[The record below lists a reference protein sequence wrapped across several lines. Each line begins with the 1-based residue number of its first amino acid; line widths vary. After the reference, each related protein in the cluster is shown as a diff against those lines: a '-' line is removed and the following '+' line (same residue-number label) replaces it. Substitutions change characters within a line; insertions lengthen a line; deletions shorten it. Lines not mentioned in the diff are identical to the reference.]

1 MHPVR
6 VYTYTTAQRLCVH
19 ADGTWQLEYVKADS
33 SQLTYGLHLDE
44 THHPKI
50 GYRESHVLPR
60 LGLKISRLGYRN
72 RAEREGFDY
81 YADIISVP
89 EQGDLWTVRDLY
101 LDVHVYDSNR
111 VEILDTDEYL
121 AAIQEGHLTAA
132 EAAHALTALHAFV
145 NVLARRG
152 YDLDA
157 YLQSEGVTL
166 SWRKLKSTR

>member
-6 VYTYTTAQRLCVH
+6 VYTYTTAQKLCVH
-19 ADGTWQLEYVKADS
+19 ADGTWHLEFVKADS
-33 SQLTYGLHLDE
+33 SQLAYGLRLDK

-72 RAEREGFDY
+72 RAERGGFDY
-81 YADIISVP
+81 YVDIIGVT

-101 LDVHVYDSNR
+101 LDVHVYDGER

-121 AAIQEGHLTAA
+121 AAIQEGHLTAD

-145 NVLARRG
+145 NGLAQHG
-152 YDLDA
+152 YNLDA
-157 YLQSEGVTL
+157 YLQAEGATL